1 MPMLFFLLEDRPPEW
16 CAYILNLQGK
26 RNVGIEITQSI
37 TRYSETF
44 SCHERNY
51 EQFVNAFVTG
61 GTGGFGQK
69 QWQSPL
75 TMLLGVMSTTTAGA
89 KWKSE
94 NSGLN
99 KIQTH
104 DLCGTGPIVLSRQLG
119 ALLFYEFV
127 ITNQTSVTEIIAQKT
142 ITLYLDLLMIFFD
155 VEGNVLHLVTQYLQ
169 RRFLAKNKIQY
180 GLFVTSQGS
189 HKSNSWKHAH
199 NTKHGYM
206 QPVRMA
212 RNKSNIRNEQETIN
226 LQQCWFLLWNNWGLW
241 PKRLKWYLDLLKNP

>member
-1 MPMLFFLLEDRPPEW
+1 MPITFNNAVRSYEHYYSRSKMKVWKFRLEQDSNPWPLWYRSN
-16 CAYILNLQGK
+16 CAIK
-26 RNVGIEITQSI
+26 
-37 TRYSETF
+37 
-44 SCHERNY
+44 
-51 EQFVNAFVTG
+51 ATG
-61 GTGGFGQK
+61 S
-69 QWQSPL
+69 W
-75 TMLLGVMSTTTAGA
+75 
-89 KWKSE
+89 
-94 NSGLN
+94 
-99 KIQTH
+99 
-104 DLCGTGPIVLSRQLG
+104 
-119 ALLFYEFV
+119 LFYEFV
-127 ITNQTSVTEIIAQKT
+127 ITNQTSVTEMIVQKT

-212 RNKSNIRNEQETIN
+212 RNKSNIRNERETIN